1 MKSRPAVLLLAIVLF
16 PIGAFAQTSAQSS
29 QSSSSS
35 GQPQTATPGGPMTV
49 EAIHDGPL
57 AAPDVK
63 ITQFDGQTDALLG
76 GYAGWL
82 TDNTFFIGGGGYWLV
97 NPSHDHE
104 LGYGGVIVQ
113 WLQRA
118 NAPFGFA
125 VKGLIGGGWAT
136 LPETF
141 VARDRRGRPTTVT
154 GLISEGFFVA
164 EPQIDALIR
173 VTRHTRLTVGA
184 GYRFTAGSHNDSDI
198 SGPVAT
204 IGFQFG
210 GGS

>member
-1 MKSRPAVLLLAIVLF
+1 MRSRHLVLLLAIVLF
-16 PIGAFAQTSAQSS
+16 PLGAAAQTPAQSS
-29 QSSSSS
+29 T
-35 GQPQTATPGGPMTV
+35 QPQTATPGGPMTF

-57 AAPDVK
+57 AAPEVK
-63 ITQFDGQTDALLG
+63 ITEFDGQTDTLLG

-82 TDNTFFIGGGGYWLV
+82 TDNRLFIGGGGYWLV
-97 NPSHDHE
+97 NQSHDRE

-125 VKGLIGGGWAT
+125 VKSLIGGGWAT

-141 VARDRRGRPTTVT
+141 IVPGRRGQATTVI
-154 GLISEGFFVA
+154 GLHSDGFFVA
-164 EPQIDALIR
+164 EPQVDALIR
-173 VTRHTRLTVGA
+173 VSRHTRLTVGA

-198 SGPVAT
+198 RGAVGT

>member
-1 MKSRPAVLLLAIVLF
+1 MSVKHLVLLLAIVLV
-16 PIGAFAQTSAQSS
+16 PTRAAAQTT
-29 QSSSSS
+29 
-35 GQPQTATPGGPMTV
+35 PTPGGPMTI
-49 EAIHDGPL
+49 EPIHDGPL

-63 ITQFDGQTDALLG
+63 ITQFDHDTDALLG

-82 TDNTFFIGGGGYWLV
+82 TDNTLFIGAGGYWLV

-141 VARDRRGRPTTVT
+141 IAPGRRGQPTTVI
-154 GLISEGFFVA
+154 GLHSDGFFVA
-164 EPQIDALIR
+164 EPQVDALIR
-173 VTRHTRLTVGA
+173 VSRHTRLTIGA

-198 SGPVAT
+198 RGPVGT

>member
-1 MKSRPAVLLLAIVLF
+1 MTRHAILLLLLTLV
-16 PIGAFAQTSAQSS
+16 PIAAAGQDAATTS
-29 QSSSSS
+29 
-35 GQPQTATPGGPMTV
+35 QPPQPSPNTGPMIF

-63 ITQFDGQTDALLG
+63 ITQFARQTDALLG

-82 TDNTFFIGGGGYWLV
+82 TDNRLFIGGGGYWLV

-136 LPETF
+136 LPQTF
-141 VARDRRGRPTTVT
+141 VARDRRGQPTTVT
-154 GLISEGFFVA
+154 GLFSDGFFVA
-164 EPQIDALIR
+164 EPQVDALIR

-198 SGPVAT
+198 SGPVGT